1 MLEWILQMLS
11 PSSSTQHLPPFSCNV
26 SPDFASLLTEL
37 KASLAISTYQAGKV
51 IFIGVN
57 AQGQLT
63 QLPRNY
69 NKAMGIA
76 IDGHKMAV
84 ATKETVEVL
93 AHSEGLALSHPHK
106 PGAYS
111 SLYVPRATY
120 YTGFVDIHDLEW
132 GKAGL
137 WAVNTSFSCLCLI
150 EDDYSFTPQWQPY
163 FIQDLEHDDYC
174 HLNGLAMDHGE
185 PAYVTA
191 LGESHTP
198 KGWKPR
204 ITEGGVLMDVP
215 SNSVISHNLAMP
227 HSPRIWDGKL
237 YVLLSASGKLVTI
250 DRQSG
255 HMETVCELGS
265 FVRGMTRVGDYV
277 FIGRSRLRE
286 SSTTFQKLQALPV
299 GQNSHHAG
307 ITAVHLPSGRILGEL
322 NYLNA
327 VEEIYDVQVLA
338 GLPNPGILN
347 TETPLHTFAL
357 STPRQS
363 YWANPNHT
371 EQPR

>member
-1 MLEWILQMLS
+1 MQTS
-11 PSSSTQHLPPFSCNV
+11 PAAHLPPFSCNV
-26 SPDFASLLTEL
+26 SPDFAALLSQL
-37 KASLAISTYQAGKV
+37 DASLAISTYQAGKV

-57 AQGQLT
+57 EQGQLT

-76 IDGHKMAV
+76 LKGHKMAV
-84 ATKETVEVL
+84 ATKETVEIL
-93 AHSEGLALSHPHK
+93 AHSEGLALSHPQK

-111 SLYVPRATY
+111 SLYMPRATY

-150 EDDYSFTPQWQPY
+150 EDDYSFTPQWQPH
-163 FIQDLEHDDYC
+163 FIKDLEHDDYC
-174 HLNGLAMDHGE
+174 HLNGLAMDKDE

-191 LGESHTP
+191 LGKTHTP

-204 ITEGGVLMDVP
+204 ITEGGILMDVP
-215 SNSVISHNLAMP
+215 SNSVMTENLAMP
-227 HSPRIWDGKL
+227 HSPRIWDNKL
-237 YVLLSASGKLVTI
+237 YMLLSASGQLVEV
-250 DRQSG
+250 DRHTGQT
-255 HMETVCELGS
+255 ETVCELGS
-265 FVRGMTRVGDYV
+265 FVRGMARIGDYV

-286 SSTTFQKLQALPV
+286 SSTTFKKLQALPV

-307 ITAVHLPSGRILGEL
+307 ITAVHLPSGRVIGEL

-327 VEEIYDVQVLA
+327 VEEIYDVQALA
-338 GLPNPGILN
+338 GLRRPGILN
-347 TETPLHTFAL
+347 TETPLHTFGLA
-357 STPRQS
+357 TPQQS
-363 YWANPNHT
+363 YWADPDKT
-371 EQPR
+371 VPSRTGPA